1 VAYYLKDLAGAV
13 HSLCGSKTERVISD
27 DVPLMTA
34 RVHLL
39 AAARAIIANGLNLLG
54 VSAPTKM

>member
-1 VAYYLKDLAGAV
+1 
-13 HSLCGSKTERVISD
+13 
-27 DVPLMTA
+27 MTA